1 MNKLITQ
8 NISRFIFLLFIQ
20 VVVLNQ
26 FDLLKFINPM
36 VYVLWVI
43 LFPIRKDKFLILI
56 SSFLLGLSI
65 DFFSDSGG
73 IHAAALTFVAFIR
86 LPLLKAVLGKS
97 EFDYLLFNIRS
108 ISFLK
113 AFIFI
118 GNIVLIHHLLVF
130 GLEYFNFNEFFE
142 IIKKTIIA
150 SIVTT
155 FICILGIILFSKKR

>member
-8 NISRFIFLLFIQ
+8 NISRFIFLLLLQ

-26 FDLLKFINPM
+26 FHFLKFINPM
-36 VYVLWVI
+36 VYVLWVV
-43 LFPIRKDKFLILI
+43 LFPVRKDKTLILI
-56 SSFLLGLSI
+56 SSFLLGLSV

-86 LPLLKAVLGKS
+86 LPILKAVLNKTD
-97 EFDYLLFNIRS
+97 FDFILFNIRS

-118 GNIVLIHHLLVF
+118 GNIVLFHHLIVF
-130 GLEYFNFNEFFE
+130 GLEYFSFNEFYE

-150 SIVTT
+150 SFTT
-155 FICILGIILFSKKR
+155 TLIGVLGIILFTKKR